1 MMVNKGTLDAN
12 FPTFRVMRKKT
23 SPRILLKSG
32 RSGNHTNN
40 NEDGEDD
47 MMELVYEGRV
57 K

>member
-1 MMVNKGTLDAN
+1 MVNKGTLDAN